1 MNYKNRNTM
10 KKNKLVYVLGALLSM
25 GVVSCDLTE
34 KPTSFYEMDTYFTT
48 ADKAKMAVIGIY
60 DCLAAEGSY
69 GQYVMPFAS
78 SDDMYMVRGTATGD
92 GTRRDIS
99 HYALTSSNTW
109 VASVWNY
116 IYEGIDRANTAIAG
130 IEKMPGYENS
140 DELKELVA
148 QARFLRAFLA
158 FDLVRYWG
166 DVPFKTTSTGSFGD
180 TAQPRTEREKIYDQ
194 IIIDLD
200 FAKIHLKPGNEVAS
214 SEVPCRGAARA
225 LLMRVYLQRAG
236 YSLDRTTRTLT
247 RPDDA
252 TRKNYFDAVIEEW
265 KAFGTE
271 GYHNFYGAG
280 YEELFKNYSKLVLNN
295 QESLWEIAFEPNNGQ
310 KDNAGYWATY
320 NGPLVDAP
328 DAGSGAANQNF
339 FGRANAFFI
348 VLPYWGDFYDDN
360 DVRRDVNF
368 VDYVYRWVKKD
379 KAQVK
384 MSVCQEIS
392 KNMYR
397 YPGKWRREW
406 MAPGFV
412 DPNHTG
418 VNYCPLR
425 YADVVLMAAEAYN
438 EINDTPKAWELLNDV
453 RARAHATEIN
463 SSNYASLMKAPK
475 VYDLPFISDGDEAGK
490 FRTALYWERA
500 FETAYEGQRKFDLI
514 RWGVLGDALRAA
526 QTYIEGWEEGA
537 NLFKDVDK
545 NGKPTKLEEGES
557 PAVWDPVVWATQNYV
572 AGHNFVDGKH
582 ELLPIPLAEIQSNA
596 QLNGENNPDRKSTRL
611 NSSHTDIS
619 RMPSSA

>member
-1 MNYKNRNTM
+1 M

-348 VLPYWGDFYDDN
+348 VLPYWGDFYDVN

-379 KAQVK
+379 RAQVK

-596 QLNGENNPDRKSTRL
+596 QLNGENNPGYE
-611 NSSHTDIS
+611 
-619 RMPSSA
+619 

>member
-1 MNYKNRNTM
+1 M

-130 IEKMPGYENS
+130 IEKMSDYENS

-200 FAKIHLKPGNEVAS
+200 FAKTHLKPGNEVAS

-596 QLNGENNPDRKSTRL
+596 QLNGENNPGYE
-611 NSSHTDIS
+611 
-619 RMPSSA
+619 

>member
-1 MNYKNRNTM
+1 M

-25 GVVSCDLTE
+25 GMVSCDLTE

-116 IYEGIDRANTAIAG
+116 IYEGIDRANTAITG
-130 IEKMPGYENS
+130 IEKMPDYENS

-200 FAKIHLKPGNEVAS
+200 FAKTHLKPGNEVAS

-328 DAGSGAANQNF
+328 DAGSGAANQTF

-526 QTYIEGWEEGA
+526 QTYIEVWEECD

-596 QLNGENNPDRKSTRL
+596 QLNGENNPGYE
-611 NSSHTDIS
+611 
-619 RMPSSA
+619 

>member
-1 MNYKNRNTM
+1 M

-412 DPNHTG
+412 NPNYTG

-596 QLNGENNPDRKSTRL
+596 QLNGENNPGYE
-611 NSSHTDIS
+611 
-619 RMPSSA
+619 

>member
-1 MNYKNRNTM
+1 M

-92 GTRRDIS
+92 GIRRDIS

-310 KDNAGYWATY
+310 KDNAGYRATY
-320 NGPLVDAP
+320 IGPLVDAP

-412 DPNHTG
+412 DPNYTG

-596 QLNGENNPDRKSTRL
+596 QLNGENNPGYE
-611 NSSHTDIS
+611 
-619 RMPSSA
+619 

>member
-1 MNYKNRNTM
+1 M

-166 DVPFKTTSTGSFGD
+166 DVPFKTTSTASFGD

-596 QLNGENNPDRKSTRL
+596 QLNGENNPGYE
-611 NSSHTDIS
+611 
-619 RMPSSA
+619 

>member
-1 MNYKNRNTM
+1 M

-25 GVVSCDLTE
+25 GMVSCDLTE

-116 IYEGIDRANTAIAG
+116 IYEGIDRANTAITG
-130 IEKMPGYENS
+130 IEKMPDYENS

-200 FAKIHLKPGNEVAS
+200 FAKTHLKPGNEVAS

-596 QLNGENNPDRKSTRL
+596 QLNGENNPGYE
-611 NSSHTDIS
+611 
-619 RMPSSA
+619 

>member
-1 MNYKNRNTM
+1 M

-48 ADKAKMAVIGIY
+48 ADKVKMAVIGIY

-596 QLNGENNPDRKSTRL
+596 QLNGENNPGYE
-611 NSSHTDIS
+611 
-619 RMPSSA
+619 

>member
-1 MNYKNRNTM
+1 M

-180 TAQPRTEREKIYDQ
+180 TALPRTEREKIYDQ

-596 QLNGENNPDRKSTRL
+596 QLNGENNPGYE
-611 NSSHTDIS
+611 
-619 RMPSSA
+619 

>member
-130 IEKMPGYENS
+130 IEKMPDYENS
-140 DELKELVA
+140 DELRELVA

-596 QLNGENNPDRKSTRL
+596 QSVSYTHLRAHET
-611 NSSHTDIS
+611 
-619 RMPSSA
+619 

>member
-1 MNYKNRNTM
+1 M

-180 TAQPRTEREKIYDQ
+180 TAQPRTEREKICDQ

-596 QLNGENNPDRKSTRL
+596 QLNGENNPGYE
-611 NSSHTDIS
+611 
-619 RMPSSA
+619 

>member
-1 MNYKNRNTM
+1 M

-537 NLFKDVDK
+537 NLFKDV
-545 NGKPTKLEEGES
+545 LEF
-557 PAVWDPVVWATQNYV
+557 N
-572 AGHNFVDGKH
+572 
-582 ELLPIPLAEIQSNA
+582 L
-596 QLNGENNPDRKSTRL
+596 
-611 NSSHTDIS
+611 
-619 RMPSSA
+619 

>member
-1 MNYKNRNTM
+1 M

-582 ELLPIPLAEIQSNA
+582 ELLIRI
-596 QLNGENNPDRKSTRL
+596 STTTQTL
-611 NSSHTDIS
+611 DS
-619 RMPSSA
+619 RITQTRIEV

>member
-1 MNYKNRNTM
+1 M

-34 KPTSFYEMDTYFTT
+34 KPISFYEMDTYFTT

-596 QLNGENNPDRKSTRL
+596 QLNGENNPGYE
-611 NSSHTDIS
+611 
-619 RMPSSA
+619 

>member
-514 RWGVLGDALRAA
+514 RW
-526 QTYIEGWEEGA
+526 
-537 NLFKDVDK
+537 
-545 NGKPTKLEEGES
+545 
-557 PAVWDPVVWATQNYV
+557 
-572 AGHNFVDGKH
+572 
-582 ELLPIPLAEIQSNA
+582 
-596 QLNGENNPDRKSTRL
+596 RL
-611 NSSHTDIS
+611 
-619 RMPSSA
+619 

>member
-1 MNYKNRNTM
+1 M

-200 FAKIHLKPGNEVAS
+200 FAKTHLKPGNEVAS

-596 QLNGENNPDRKSTRL
+596 QLNGENNPGYE
-611 NSSHTDIS
+611 
-619 RMPSSA
+619 

>member
-116 IYEGIDRANTAIAG
+116 IYEGIDRANTAITG
-130 IEKMPGYENS
+130 IEKMPDYENS

-200 FAKIHLKPGNEVAS
+200 FAKTHLKPGNEVAS

-379 KAQVK
+379 KAQMK

-596 QLNGENNPDRKSTRL
+596 QLNGENNPGYE
-611 NSSHTDIS
+611 
-619 RMPSSA
+619 

>member
-130 IEKMPGYENS
+130 IEKMLGYENS

-412 DPNHTG
+412 DPNYTG

-438 EINDTPKAWELLNDV
+438 EINDTPKAWELLNGV

-596 QLNGENNPDRKSTRL
+596 QLNGENNPGYE
-611 NSSHTDIS
+611 
-619 RMPSSA
+619 

>member
-130 IEKMPGYENS
+130 IEKMPDYENS
-140 DELKELVA
+140 DELRELVA

-348 VLPYWGDFYDDN
+348 VLPYWGDFYDDD

-596 QLNGENNPDRKSTRL
+596 QLNGENNPGYE
-611 NSSHTDIS
+611 
-619 RMPSSA
+619 

>member
-572 AGHNFVDGKH
+572 PGHNFVDGKH

-596 QLNGENNPDRKSTRL
+596 QLNGENNPGYE
-611 NSSHTDIS
+611 
-619 RMPSSA
+619 

>member
-1 MNYKNRNTM
+1 M

-425 YADVVLMAAEAYN
+425 YAAVVLMAAEAYN

-596 QLNGENNPDRKSTRL
+596 QLNGENNPGYE
-611 NSSHTDIS
+611 
-619 RMPSSA
+619 

>member
-1 MNYKNRNTM
+1 M

-48 ADKAKMAVIGIY
+48 AGKAKMAVIGIY

-596 QLNGENNPDRKSTRL
+596 QLNGENNPGYE
-611 NSSHTDIS
+611 
-619 RMPSSA
+619 

>member
-1 MNYKNRNTM
+1 M

-69 GQYVMPFAS
+69 GQYVMTFAS

-596 QLNGENNPDRKSTRL
+596 QLNGENNPGYE
-611 NSSHTDIS
+611 
-619 RMPSSA
+619 

>member
-1 MNYKNRNTM
+1 M
-10 KKNKLVYVLGALLSM
+10 LGALLSV
-25 GVVSCDLTE
+25 GAISCDLTE

-596 QLNGENNPDRKSTRL
+596 QLNGENNPGYE
-611 NSSHTDIS
+611 
-619 RMPSSA
+619 

>member
-225 LLMRVYLQRAG
+225 LLMRVYL
-236 YSLDRTTRTLT
+236 DRTTRTLT

-406 MAPGFV
+406 MALGFV

-596 QLNGENNPDRKSTRL
+596 QLNGENNPGYE
-611 NSSHTDIS
+611 
-619 RMPSSA
+619 

>member
-490 FRTALYWERA
+490 FRTALYCERA

-596 QLNGENNPDRKSTRL
+596 QLNGENNPGYE
-611 NSSHTDIS
+611 
-619 RMPSSA
+619 

>member
-406 MAPGFV
+406 TAPGFV

-596 QLNGENNPDRKSTRL
+596 QLNGENNPGYE
-611 NSSHTDIS
+611 
-619 RMPSSA
+619 

>member
-1 MNYKNRNTM
+1 M

-490 FRTALYWERA
+490 FRTALYWEQA

-596 QLNGENNPDRKSTRL
+596 QLNGENNPGYE
-611 NSSHTDIS
+611 
-619 RMPSSA
+619 

>member
-265 KAFGTE
+265 KAF
-271 GYHNFYGAG
+271 GAG

-596 QLNGENNPDRKSTRL
+596 QLNGENNPGYE
-611 NSSHTDIS
+611 
-619 RMPSSA
+619 

>member
-1 MNYKNRNTM
+1 M

-180 TAQPRTEREKIYDQ
+180 TVQPRTEREKIYDQ

-596 QLNGENNPDRKSTRL
+596 QLNGENNPGYE
-611 NSSHTDIS
+611 
-619 RMPSSA
+619 

>member
-140 DELKELVA
+140 DELTELVS

-596 QLNGENNPDRKSTRL
+596 QLNGENNPGYE
-611 NSSHTDIS
+611 
-619 RMPSSA
+619 

>member
-1 MNYKNRNTM
+1 M

-25 GVVSCDLTE
+25 SVVSCDLTE

-596 QLNGENNPDRKSTRL
+596 QLNGENNPGYE
-611 NSSHTDIS
+611 
-619 RMPSSA
+619 

>member
-1 MNYKNRNTM
+1 M

-545 NGKPTKLEEGES
+545 NGKPTKLEEGEF

-596 QLNGENNPDRKSTRL
+596 QLNGENNPGYE
-611 NSSHTDIS
+611 
-619 RMPSSA
+619 

>member
-1 MNYKNRNTM
+1 M

-116 IYEGIDRANTAIAG
+116 IYEGIDRSNTAIAG

-596 QLNGENNPDRKSTRL
+596 QLNGENNPGYE
-611 NSSHTDIS
+611 
-619 RMPSSA
+619 

>member
-320 NGPLVDAP
+320 NGPLVDGP

-596 QLNGENNPDRKSTRL
+596 QLNGENNPGYE
-611 NSSHTDIS
+611 
-619 RMPSSA
+619 

>member
-1 MNYKNRNTM
+1 
-10 KKNKLVYVLGALLSM
+10 M

-406 MAPGFV
+406 MALGFV

-596 QLNGENNPDRKSTRL
+596 QLNGENNPGYE
-611 NSSHTDIS
+611 
-619 RMPSSA
+619 

>member
-1 MNYKNRNTM
+1 M

-130 IEKMPGYENS
+130 IEKMPSYENS

-596 QLNGENNPDRKSTRL
+596 QLNGENNPGYE
-611 NSSHTDIS
+611 
-619 RMPSSA
+619 

>member
-1 MNYKNRNTM
+1 M

-92 GTRRDIS
+92 GTRRDIF

-596 QLNGENNPDRKSTRL
+596 QLNGENNPGYE
-611 NSSHTDIS
+611 
-619 RMPSSA
+619 